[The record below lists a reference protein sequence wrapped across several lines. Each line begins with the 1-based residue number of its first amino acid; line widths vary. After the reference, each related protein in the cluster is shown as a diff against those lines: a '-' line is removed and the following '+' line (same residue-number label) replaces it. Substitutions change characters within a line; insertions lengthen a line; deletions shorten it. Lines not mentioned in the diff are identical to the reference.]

1 MYSFMKSRGS
11 PALHMLFLPVGAL
24 ARAHGAPLP
33 RDSIMAVLNMGRS

>member
-11 PALHMLFLPVGAL
+11 PALHMLFLPKGAF
-24 ARAHGAPLP
+24 ASAHGAPLP